1 MSIFHVFKPQGD
13 AFLKAK
19 AQFYQRFNCVFK
31 YHVFINCVLKSFFQ
45 TARFKT
51 SKSNEHLGVLSASFH
66 LALSFSHY
74 AELILFYTVLNKY
87 YLSWQNG
94 LDTKVEKSRKQLKER
109 KNRAKK
115 IRGVKKVMKPP
126 MKFNYVIISLS
137 LSLSLSLSVIGL
149 CHLLQLPSPT
159 IVAMF
164 HMCRPRLVM
173 LPRAGRRSEIVKI
186 LCHLFSNALA
196 GFLEDVYSFLSYN
209 FKLLTSFLRCNLE
222 DFYS

>member
-137 LSLSLSLSVIGL
+137 LSLSL
-149 CHLLQLPSPT
+149 CDWTLPSPT
-159 IVAMF
+159 IAITYNCCYVSY
-164 HMCRPRLVM
+164 VQTK
-173 LPRAGRRSEIVKI
+173 AGDAAK
-186 LCHLFSNALA
+186 
-196 GFLEDVYSFLSYN
+196 GG
-209 FKLLTSFLRCNLE
+209 KKK
-222 DFYS
+222 